1 MIYLEMSDIGIISA
15 NSHLVLLFDFKNK
28 SLNIR

>member
-15 NSHLVLLFDFKNK
+15 NYHLVLLFDFENK